1 MTGKNSKNDA
11 SSPSLSRRAFLE
23 RLGVSTAV
31 AAAAIHAPSA
41 RADDNSRRESGPPR
55 ENLDRSSTARAEERR
70 NQAFQLRVRAANEE
84 HAIPVPDQ
92 VNNGDEVLYPNRI
105 GNFSKALPHN
115 NIGEVDPAAY
125 DSLLIAVTSGD
136 PSDFAKIPLGGTV
149 KLANPQGGLAFNLQ
163 GTDSGQL
170 TIPPAPALASA
181 ERAGEM
187 VEDYWMA
194 LTRDIPFSQ
203 YGNEPVTAAA
213 ITELNM
219 LSDFRG
225 PKVNGQVTPGTLFR
239 GGFKPQ
245 GDDDIVGPYI
255 SQFLLQPVVFG
266 IGFGALNVPQKYQT
280 RRPGIDYLTDPTSWL
295 GCQNGLGAFGQNMF
309 LSGTSYLKN
318 GRDLASYVHVDF
330 PNQPSLSA
338 ALWLLQPSHNARL
351 NPGNPYL
358 TSLTLTNQGGGIT
371 FGNNRIIALLYEVSV
386 LAAKA
391 AFYQKWFVH
400 RTLRPEAYGGL
411 VHNTITG
418 IAHYPLH
425 RDVLNSQAVS
435 RVFSR
440 YGRYLLPHA
449 DPEGCPAHPS
459 YPEQH
464 SVNAGASVTVLKWFF
479 DESFVIPN
487 PRVAADDGQSLV
499 PYTGSDAGEI
509 TVGGELNKLANNIA
523 LGRDF
528 EAVHWR
534 SDAVQGLVLGEAVAI
549 SVLRDQQ
556 SNFNEPFNGFTF
568 TKFDGST
575 ITV

>member
-41 RADDNSRRESGPPR
+41 RADDNSRRESGPLR
-55 ENLDRSSTARAEERR
+55 KNLDRSSTARAEERR

-115 NIGEVDPAAY
+115 DIGEVDPAAY
-125 DSLLIAVTSGD
+125 DSLLTALTTGD

-170 TIPPAPALASA
+170 TIPPAPAVASA

-213 ITELNM
+213 IAELNT
-219 LSDFRG
+219 LSDSRG

-255 SQFLLQPVVFG
+255 SQFLLQPVAFG
-266 IGFGALNVPQKYQT
+266 GLNVQQKYQT
-280 RRPGIDYLTDPTSWL
+280 RRPGIDYLTDPASWL
-295 GCQNGLGAFGQNMF
+295 RCQNGKGPFGQNVF
-309 LSGTSYLKN
+309 SGTTSYLKN
-318 GRDLASYVHVDF
+318 GRDLASYDHVDF
-330 PNQPSLSA
+330 PNQAVLSA
-338 ALWLLQPSHNARL
+338 TLWLLQHNIPF

-358 TSLTLTNQGGGIT
+358 TSITNQGGGIT

-391 AFYQKWFVH
+391 VFYQKWFVH

-440 YGRYLLPHA
+440 YGTYLLPHA

-459 YPEQH
+459 YAQQH

-487 PRVAADDGQSLV
+487 PVVASDDGQSLL

-509 TVGGELNKLANNIA
+509 TVGSELNKLANNIA

-534 SDAVQGLVLGEAVAI
+534 SDAVQGLLLGEAAAI

>member
-125 DSLLIAVTSGD
+125 DSLLIAVTTGD
-136 PSDFAKIPLGGTV
+136 PSDFAKIPLGGTGTGTV

-225 PKVNGQVTPGTLFR
+225 PKVDGQVTPGTLFR
-239 GGFKPQ
+239 GFTP
-245 GDDDIVGPYI
+245 GDMVGPYI
-255 SQFLLQPVVFG
+255 SQFLLQPVA
-266 IGFGALNVPQKYQT
+266 FGALNVPQKYQT
-280 RRPGIDYLTDPTSWL
+280 RRAGTDYLTDFASWL
-295 GCQNGLGAFGQNMF
+295 RCQNGQGPFGLNVF
-309 LSGTSYLKN
+309 SGTSYLKN
-318 GRDLASYVHVDF
+318 GRDLASYDHVNF
-330 PNQPSLSA
+330 STQPFLTA
-338 ALWLLQPSHNARL
+338 ALWLMQHNIPF

-358 TSLTLTNQGGGIT
+358 TSITNQGGGIT
-371 FGNNRIIALLYEVSV
+371 FGGNRIIPLLYEVSV

-391 AFYQKWFVH
+391 VFYQKWFVH

-411 VHNTITG
+411 VHNTITRV
-418 IAHYPLH
+418 ADYPLH

-440 YGRYLLPHA
+440 YGTYLLPHA

-459 YPEQH
+459 YAENH
-464 SVNAGASVTVLKWFF
+464 GVNAGASVTVLKWFF
-479 DESFVIPN
+479 DESVVIPN
-487 PRVAADDGQSLV
+487 PVVAADDGQSLV
-499 PYTGSDAGEI
+499 PYTGSDAGAI
-509 TVGGELNKLANNIA
+509 TVGGELNKLANNFV
-523 LGRDF
+523 LGRDI

-534 SDAVQGLVLGEAVAI
+534 SDAVQGLLLGEAAAI

>member
-11 SSPSLSRRAFLE
+11 SSASLSRRAFLE

-170 TIPPAPALASA
+170 TIPPAPAVASA

-213 ITELNM
+213 ITELNK
-219 LSDFRG
+219 LSDFTG
-225 PKVNGQVTPGTLFR
+225 PKDMVSGHVTPGTLFR
-239 GGFKPQ
+239 GFTP
-245 GDDDIVGPYI
+245 GDMVGPYI
-255 SQFLLQPVVFG
+255 SQFLLQPVAFG
-266 IGFGALNVPQKYQT
+266 AVSAALGALNVEQKYQT
-280 RRPGIDYLTDPTSWL
+280 RRAGTDYLTDPTSWL
-295 GCQNGLGAFGQNMF
+295 GCQNGQGAFGQNMF
-309 LSGTSYLKN
+309 SGTSYLKN
-318 GRDLASYVHVDF
+318 GRDLASYDHVDF
-330 PNQPSLSA
+330 PNQAVLSA
-338 ALWLLQPSHNARL
+338 TLWLLQHNARF

-358 TSLTLTNQGGGIT
+358 TSITNQGGGIT

-534 SDAVQGLVLGEAVAI
+534 SDAVQGLLLGEAVAI